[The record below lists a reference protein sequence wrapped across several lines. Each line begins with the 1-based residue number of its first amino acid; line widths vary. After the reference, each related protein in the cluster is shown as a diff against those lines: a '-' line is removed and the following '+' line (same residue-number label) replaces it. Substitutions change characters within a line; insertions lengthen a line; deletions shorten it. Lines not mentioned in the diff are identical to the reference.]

1 MNWQKIYST
10 TRTVMLVGGSSIGAG
25 IFYASIITG
34 ICRMAFK
41 LEENT
46 AIIWIGLPIFVV
58 FTTWAII
65 YLPRHFRK
73 AGLIESMGSDSID
86 AN

>member
-10 TRTVMLVGGSSIGAG
+10 IRTVMLVGGSSIGAG
-25 IFYASIITG
+25 IFYASIIAW
-34 ICRMAFK
+34 ICRIAFK

-46 AIIWIGLPIFVV
+46 ALIWIGLPIFVV

-65 YLPRHFRK
+65 YFPKALRK
-73 AGLIESMGSDSID
+73 AGLIE
-86 AN
+86 